1 MRLTYNE
8 IAAHLGLSVLEGDIA
23 LTVAVTDSRE
33 AAPGALFVCIP
44 GSRVDGHEFVSAA
57 VGLGASAVLASKP
70 LPHAGVPVLLVEDTV
85 KALGKIAALWRDKTR
100 AKVVGVTGTAGK
112 TTLKEVLAQVLAV
125 RGKTAKN
132 ALNNN
137 NQIGMPRAM
146 LATDGDED
154 FWVMEAGIS
163 HEGDMEELSS
173 VLRPNLGVIL
183 NVGAGHTEGLGKK
196 GVAWHKS
203 RLLTNLA
210 PGGIGLVCADYP
222 DLVRDARATGAELH
236 FFSAAGRAVEY
247 RASYAGP
254 APATPTA
261 ESSALAATTPTATD
275 APDDRRGLYHLW
287 LDGAR
292 CVVTAPF
299 RGEYGAENV
308 VAVAAVAHQL
318 GLSNAEIAQGLAQSS
333 LPVQRFNQTRLGQW
347 LLIDDTYNA
356 NPLSMRR
363 MLDAAAERAA
373 GRLFVPVLG
382 EMLELGSQAAEEHEA
397 LGRHL
402 ADLKPAAI
410 FWKGGHGEDI
420 RAGLT
425 RGGYTGPWF
434 EVYDAAAFASEWA
447 QLAQGAFAGNK
458 TGGVMLFKGSRG
470 NRLEC
475 LLQTLT
481 EPEAVRG

>member
-8 IAAHLGLSVLEGDIA
+8 IAAHLGLSALDGDIA
-23 LTVAVTDSRE
+23 LTAAITDSRE

-44 GSRVDGHEFVSAA
+44 GSRVDGHDFVPAA
-57 VGLGASAVLASKP
+57 VALGASAVLASRP
-70 LPHAGVPVLLVEDTV
+70 LPGAGVPVLVGENTV
-85 KALGKIAALWRDKTR
+85 KALGGIAALWRDKTR

-173 VLRPNLGVIL
+173 VLRPDIGLIL
-183 NVGAGHTEGLGKK
+183 NVGAGHTEGLGQK

-203 RLLTNLA
+203 RLLTNLK

-222 DLVRDARATGAELH
+222 ELVREARATGADLH

-254 APATPTA
+254 APAA
-261 ESSALAATTPTATD
+261 SAAADAGAAAAGD

-287 LDGAR
+287 LDGTR

-308 VAVAAVAHQL
+308 IAVAAVAHKL
-318 GLSNAEIAQGLAQSS
+318 GLSTAEIAQGLSQSS
-333 LPVQRFNQTRLGQW
+333 LPVQRFNQTRVGKW
-347 LLIDDTYNA
+347 LFIDDTYNA

-410 FWKGGHGEDI
+410 FWKGGHGENI

-425 RGGYTGPWF
+425 CGGYTGPWF
-434 EVYDAAAFASEWA
+434 EVYDAAAFASAWA
-447 QLAQGAFAGNK
+447 ELSHGAFADCK
-458 TGGVMLFKGSRG
+458 TGGVALFKGSRG

>member
-8 IAAHLGLSVLEGDIA
+8 IAAHLGLSALESDLE

-44 GSRVDGHEFVSAA
+44 GSRVDGHDFVPAA
-57 VGLGASAVLASKP
+57 VELGASAVLASKP
-70 LPHAGVPVLLVEDTV
+70 LPQAGVPVLLVEDTV
-85 KALGKIAALWRDKTR
+85 KALGSIAALWRDKTR

-112 TTLKEVLAQVLAV
+112 TTLKEVLAQVLSV

-173 VLRPNLGVIL
+173 VLRPDIGVIL
-183 NVGAGHTEGLGKK
+183 NVGAGHTEGPGKN

-236 FFSAAGRAVEY
+236 FFSSAGRAVEY

-254 APATPTA
+254 APVAAVA
-261 ESSALAATTPTATD
+261 ESAAPAATD
-275 APDDRRGLYHLW
+275 APTAEGADDRRGLYHLW
-287 LDGAR
+287 LGTTR

-318 GLSNAEIAQGLAQSS
+318 GLSNAEIAQGLSQSS
-333 LPVQRFNQTRLGQW
+333 LPEQRFNQTRVGQW

-382 EMLELGSQAAEEHEA
+382 EMLELGSHAAEEHEA
-397 LGRHL
+397 LGRLL

-410 FWKGGHGEDI
+410 FWKGGHGEDV

-434 EVYDAAAFASEWA
+434 EVYDAAAFASEWS

-475 LLQTLT
+475 LLQTIAG
-481 EPEAVRG
+481 PEAVRG

>member
-8 IAAHLGLSVLEGDIA
+8 IAARLGLSALESDIA
-23 LTVAVTDSRE
+23 LTATVTDSRE

-44 GSRVDGHEFVSAA
+44 GSRVDGHDFVPAA
-57 VGLGASAVLASKP
+57 VELGASAVLASRA
-70 LPHAGVPVLLVEDTV
+70 LPGAGVPVLVVEDTI
-85 KALGKIAALWRDKTR
+85 KALGSIAAMWRDKTTAR
-100 AKVVGVTGTAGK
+100 VVGVTGTAGK
-112 TTLKEVLAQVLAV
+112 TTLKEVLAQVLSV

-173 VLRPNLGVIL
+173 VMRPDIGLIL
-183 NVGAGHTEGLGKK
+183 NVGAGHTEGLGSK

-210 PGGIGLVCADYP
+210 PKGIGLVCADYP
-222 DLVRDARATGAELH
+222 ELVREARATGAGLH
-236 FFSAAGRAVEY
+236 FFSATGRAVDY

-254 APATPTA
+254 APAQVDGRDDAVTGI
-261 ESSALAATTPTATD
+261 D

-287 LDGAR
+287 LDGSR
-292 CVVTAPF
+292 CDVTAPF

-308 VAVAAVAHQL
+308 IAVAAAAHLL
-318 GLSNAEIAQGLAQSS
+318 GLSNAEIAQGLAQSE
-333 LPVQRFNQTRLGQW
+333 LPVQRFNQTRVGKW

-382 EMLELGSQAAEEHEA
+382 EMLELGPQAAAEHEA
-397 LGRHL
+397 LGKHL
-402 ADLKPAAI
+402 AELKPSAV
-410 FWKGGHGEDI
+410 FWKGGHGENI

-425 RGGYTGPWF
+425 CGGYTGPWF
-434 EVYDAAAFASEWA
+434 EVYDAAAFAAAWA
-447 QLAQGAFAGNK
+447 ELTHTAFAENK
-458 TGGVMLFKGSRG
+458 TGGVALFKGSRG

>member
-8 IAAHLGLSVLEGDIA
+8 IAAHLGLSALEGDIV

-57 VGLGASAVLASKP
+57 VALGASAVLASKP
-70 LPHAGVPVLLVEDTV
+70 LPLAGVPVLLVEDTV

-173 VLRPNLGVIL
+173 VLRPDLGVIL

-236 FFSAAGRAVEY
+236 FFSATGRAVEY

-254 APATPTA
+254 APATPAA
-261 ESSALAATTPTATD
+261 ESAAPAATTPTAAD

-292 CVVTAPF
+292 CVLTAPF

-318 GLSNAEIAQGLAQSS
+318 GLSKAEIAQGLAQSN

-470 NRLEC
+470 NRLER
-475 LLQTLT
+475 LLQTRYL
-481 EPEAVRG
+481 RL

>member
-8 IAAHLGLSVLEGDIA
+8 IAARLGLSALESDIA
-23 LTVAVTDSRE
+23 LTATVTDSRE

-44 GSRVDGHEFVSAA
+44 GSRVDGHDFVPAA
-57 VGLGASAVLASKP
+57 VELGASAVLASRA
-70 LPHAGVPVLLVEDTV
+70 LPGAGVPVLVVEDTI
-85 KALGKIAALWRDKTR
+85 KALGSIAAMWRDKTTAR
-100 AKVVGVTGTAGK
+100 VVGVTGTAGK
-112 TTLKEVLAQVLAV
+112 TTLKEVLAQVLSV

-173 VLRPNLGVIL
+173 VMRPDIGLIL
-183 NVGAGHTEGLGKK
+183 NVGAGHTEGLGSK

-210 PGGIGLVCADYP
+210 PKGIGLVCADYP
-222 DLVRDARATGAELH
+222 ELVREARATGAELH
-236 FFSAAGRAVEY
+236 FFSATGRAVDY

-254 APATPTA
+254 APAQVDGRDDAVTGI
-261 ESSALAATTPTATD
+261 D

-287 LDGAR
+287 LDGSR
-292 CVVTAPF
+292 CDVTAPF

-308 VAVAAVAHQL
+308 IAVAAAAHLL
-318 GLSNAEIAQGLAQSS
+318 GLSNAEIAQGLAQSE
-333 LPVQRFNQTRLGQW
+333 LPVQRFNQTRVGKW

-382 EMLELGSQAAEEHEA
+382 EMLELGPQATAEHEA
-397 LGRHL
+397 LGKHL
-402 ADLKPAAI
+402 AELKPSAV
-410 FWKGGHGEDI
+410 FWKGGHGENI

-425 RGGYTGPWF
+425 CGGYTGPWF
-434 EVYDAAAFASEWA
+434 EVYDAAAFAAAWA
-447 QLAQGAFAGNK
+447 ELTHTAFAENK
-458 TGGVMLFKGSRG
+458 TGGVALFKGSRG

>member
-1 MRLTYNE
+1 MRLSYNAV
-8 IAAHLGLSVLEGDIA
+8 AAHLGLAPLQCDRQ

-33 AAPGALFVCIP
+33 VVPGALFVCIS
-44 GSRVDGHEFVSAA
+44 GSRVDGHDFASTAVEHGAA
-57 VGLGASAVLASKP
+57 AVLASRP
-70 LPHAGVPVLLVEDTV
+70 LPSLGAPVLLVADTV
-85 KALGKIAALWRDKTR
+85 KALGGIAALWRDKTR
-100 AKVVGVTGTAGK
+100 ARVVGVTGTAGK
-112 TTLKEVLAQVLAV
+112 TTIKEVLAQVLAV

-137 NQIGMPRAM
+137 NQVGMPRAM

-173 VLRPNLGVIL
+173 VLRPDLGLIL

-196 GVAWHKS
+196 GVAWHKT
-203 RLLTNLA
+203 RMLTNLA
-210 PGGIGLVCADYP
+210 PGGTGLVCADYP
-222 DLVRDARATGAELH
+222 DLEREALATGADLH
-236 FFSAAGRAVEY
+236 FFSATGKNVEFQ
-247 RASYAGP
+247 ASYAGP
-254 APATPTA
+254 AAAQAGDNANPAA
-261 ESSALAATTPTATD
+261 GDAASVNAGE
-275 APDDRRGLYHLW
+275 DRRGLFHLR
-287 LDGAR
+287 LGDKR
-292 CVVTAPF
+292 CDVTAPF

-308 VAVAAVAHQL
+308 IAIAAAASLL
-318 GLSNAEIAQGLAQSS
+318 GLGIEEISRGLAQSS
-333 LPVQRFNQTRLGQW
+333 LPVQRFNQTRAGSW

-382 EMLELGSQAAEEHEA
+382 EMLELGDQAAAEHEA

-402 ADLKPAAI
+402 ADLKPSAV
-410 FWKGGHGEDI
+410 FWKGGNAANV
-420 RAGLT
+420 RAGLA

-434 EVYDAAAFASEWA
+434 EVYDAAAFAAAWA
-447 QLAQGAFAGNK
+447 RMTRAVPAEQAE
-458 TGGVMLFKGSRG
+458 GVALFKGSRG

-475 LLQTLT
+475 LFHALAG
-481 EPEAVRG
+481 PEAALG

>member
-8 IAAHLGLSVLEGDIA
+8 IAARLGLSALESDFA
-23 LTVAVTDSRE
+23 LTAAVTDSRE

-44 GSRVDGHEFVSAA
+44 GSRVDGHDFVPAA
-57 VGLGASAVLASKP
+57 VELGASAVLASRA
-70 LPHAGVPVLLVEDTV
+70 LPGAGVPVLVVEDTV
-85 KALGKIAALWRDKTR
+85 KALGSIAAMWRDKTT

-112 TTLKEVLAQVLAV
+112 TTLKEVLAQVLSV

-173 VLRPNLGVIL
+173 VMRPDIGLIL
-183 NVGAGHTEGLGKK
+183 NVGAGHTEGLGSK

-210 PGGIGLVCADYP
+210 PKGIGLVCADYP
-222 DLVRDARATGAELH
+222 ELVREARATGAELH
-236 FFSAAGRAVEY
+236 FFSATGRAVEY

-254 APATPTA
+254 APAHA
-261 ESSALAATTPTATD
+261 DSRDDAATGID

-292 CVVTAPF
+292 CDVTAPF

-308 VAVAAVAHQL
+308 IAVAAAAHLL
-318 GLSNAEIAQGLAQSS
+318 GLSTAEIAQGLAQSE
-333 LPVQRFNQTRLGQW
+333 LPVQRFNQTRVGKW

-382 EMLELGSQAAEEHEA
+382 EMLELGAQAAAEHEA
-397 LGRHL
+397 LGKHL
-402 ADLKPAAI
+402 AELKPAAV
-410 FWKGGHGEDI
+410 FWKGGHGENI

-425 RGGYTGPWF
+425 CGGYTGPWF
-434 EVYDAAAFASEWA
+434 EVYDAAAFAAAWG
-447 QLAQGAFAGNK
+447 QLTANAFAENK
-458 TGGVMLFKGSRG
+458 TGGVALFKGSRG

>member
-1 MRLTYNE
+1 LRLTYND
-8 IAAHLGLSVLEGDIA
+8 IAAHLGLSALESDLA

-44 GSRVDGHEFVSAA
+44 GSRVDGHDFVPAA
-57 VGLGASAVLASKP
+57 VALGASAVLASKP
-70 LPHAGVPVLLVEDTV
+70 LPDAGVPVLLVEDTV
-85 KALGKIAALWRDKTR
+85 GALGSIAALWRDKTR

-163 HEGDMEELSS
+163 HEGDMEELSA
-173 VLRPNLGVIL
+173 VLRPDIGVIL

-236 FFSAAGRAVEY
+236 FFSATGRAVEY

-254 APATPTA
+254 APAA
-261 ESSALAATTPTATD
+261 ADSAAPVAAD

-287 LDGAR
+287 LDGTR

-308 VAVAAVAHQL
+308 IAVAAVAHQL
-318 GLSNAEIAQGLAQSS
+318 GLSNAEIAQGLTQSS
-333 LPVQRFNQTRLGQW
+333 LPVQRFNQTRVGQW

-402 ADLKPAAI
+402 ADLKPSAI

-447 QLAQGAFAGNK
+447 QLATGAFAAHK
-458 TGGVMLFKGSRG
+458 TGGVALFKGSRG

-481 EPEAVRG
+481 GPEAVRG

>member
-8 IAAHLGLSVLEGDIA
+8 IAARLGLSALGSDIA
-23 LTVAVTDSRE
+23 LTATVTDSRE

-44 GSRVDGHEFVSAA
+44 GSRVDGHDFVPAA
-57 VGLGASAVLASKP
+57 VELGASAVLASRA
-70 LPHAGVPVLLVEDTV
+70 LPGAGVPVLVVEDTI
-85 KALGKIAALWRDKTR
+85 KALGSIAAMWRDKTTAR
-100 AKVVGVTGTAGK
+100 VVGVTGTAGK
-112 TTLKEVLAQVLAV
+112 TTLKEVLAQVLSV

-173 VLRPNLGVIL
+173 VMRPDIGLIL
-183 NVGAGHTEGLGKK
+183 NVGAGHTEGLGSK

-210 PGGIGLVCADYP
+210 PKGIGLVCADYP
-222 DLVRDARATGAELH
+222 ELVREARATGAELH
-236 FFSAAGRAVEY
+236 FFSATGRAVDY

-254 APATPTA
+254 APAQVDGRDDAVTGI
-261 ESSALAATTPTATD
+261 D

-287 LDGAR
+287 LDGSR
-292 CVVTAPF
+292 CDVTAPF

-308 VAVAAVAHQL
+308 IAVAAAAHLL
-318 GLSNAEIAQGLAQSS
+318 GLSNAEIAQGLAQSE
-333 LPVQRFNQTRLGQW
+333 LPVQRFNQTRVGKW

-382 EMLELGSQAAEEHEA
+382 EMLELGPQAAAEHEA
-397 LGRHL
+397 LGKHL
-402 ADLKPAAI
+402 AELKPSAV
-410 FWKGGHGEDI
+410 FWKGGHGENI

-425 RGGYTGPWF
+425 CGGYTGPWF
-434 EVYDAAAFASEWA
+434 EVYDAAPFAAAWAELTHTAFAE
-447 QLAQGAFAGNK
+447 NK
-458 TGGVMLFKGSRG
+458 TGGVALFKGSRG

>member
-8 IAAHLGLSVLEGDIA
+8 IAARLGLSALESDIA
-23 LTVAVTDSRE
+23 LTATVTDSRE

-44 GSRVDGHEFVSAA
+44 GSRVDGHDYVPAA
-57 VGLGASAVLASKP
+57 VELGASAVLASRA
-70 LPHAGVPVLLVEDTV
+70 LPDAGVPVLVVENTV
-85 KALGKIAALWRDKTR
+85 KALGSIAAMWRDKTTAR
-100 AKVVGVTGTAGK
+100 VVGVTGTAGK
-112 TTLKEVLAQVLAV
+112 TTLKEVLAQVLSV

-146 LATDGDED
+146 LANDGDED

-173 VLRPNLGVIL
+173 VMRPDIGLIL
-183 NVGAGHTEGLGKK
+183 NVGAGHTEGLGSK

-210 PGGIGLVCADYP
+210 PKGIGLVCADYP
-222 DLVRDARATGAELH
+222 ELVREARATGAELH
-236 FFSAAGRAVEY
+236 FFSAAGRAVDY

-254 APATPTA
+254 APAQA
-261 ESSALAATTPTATD
+261 DGRDNAATGFD

-292 CVVTAPF
+292 CDVTAPF

-308 VAVAAVAHQL
+308 IAVAAAAHLL
-318 GLSNAEIAQGLAQSS
+318 GLSTAEIAQGLAQSE
-333 LPVQRFNQTRLGQW
+333 LPVQRFNQARVGKW

-382 EMLELGSQAAEEHEA
+382 EMLELGPQAAAEHEA
-397 LGRHL
+397 LGKHM
-402 ADLKPAAI
+402 AELKPAAI
-410 FWKGGHGEDI
+410 FWKGGHGENI

-425 RGGYTGPWF
+425 CGGYTGPWH
-434 EVYDAAAFASEWA
+434 EVYDAAAFAAAWA
-447 QLAQGAFAGNK
+447 ELTQTAFAENK
-458 TGGVMLFKGSRG
+458 TGGVALFKGSRG

>member
-1 MRLTYNE
+1 MRLTYND
-8 IAAHLGLSVLEGDIA
+8 IAAHLGLSALEGDIV

-57 VGLGASAVLASKP
+57 VALGASAVLASKP
-70 LPHAGVPVLLVEDTV
+70 LPLAGVPVLLVEDTV
-85 KALGKIAALWRDKTR
+85 KALGKVAALWRDKTR

-173 VLRPNLGVIL
+173 VLRPDLGVIL

-236 FFSAAGRAVEY
+236 FFSATGRAVEY

-254 APATPTA
+254 APATPAA
-261 ESSALAATTPTATD
+261 ESAAPAATTPTAAD

-318 GLSNAEIAQGLAQSS
+318 GLSNAEIAQGLAQSN

>member
-8 IAAHLGLSVLEGDIA
+8 IAAHLGLAPIEADIA
-23 LTVAVTDSRE
+23 LTVAITDSRE
-33 AAPGALFVCIP
+33 AAPGTLFVCIP
-44 GSRVDGHEFVSAA
+44 GSRVDGHDFVSAA
-57 VGLGASAVLASKP
+57 VALGASAVLASKP
-70 LPHAGVPVLLVEDTV
+70 LPEAGVPVLLVEDTV
-85 KALGKIAALWRDKTR
+85 KALGSIAALWRDKTR
-100 AKVVGVTGTAGK
+100 ARVVGVTGTAGK
-112 TTLKEVLAQVLAV
+112 TTLKEVLAQVLSV

-146 LATDGDED
+146 LATDGDEH

-173 VLRPNLGVIL
+173 VLRPDIGVIL

-236 FFSAAGRAVEY
+236 FFSATGRAVEY

-254 APATPTA
+254 APAAAAA
-261 ESSALAATTPTATD
+261 ESAAAPATPAV
-275 APDDRRGLYHLW
+275 AEVADDRRGLYHLW
-287 LDGAR
+287 LDGTR
-292 CVVTAPF
+292 CAVTAPF

-308 VAVAAVAHQL
+308 IAVAAVAHQL

-333 LPVQRFNQTRLGQW
+333 LPVQRFNQTRVGQW

-402 ADLKPAAI
+402 ADLKPSAI
-410 FWKGGHGEDI
+410 FWKGGHGENI

-425 RGGYTGPWF
+425 CGGYTGPWF

-447 QLAQGAFAGNK
+447 QLAQGALAGNK

-481 EPEAVRG
+481 GPEAVRG

>member
-1 MRLTYNE
+1 MRLTYND
-8 IAAHLGLSVLEGDIA
+8 IAAHLGLSALESDLA

-44 GSRVDGHEFVSAA
+44 GSRVDGHDFVPAA
-57 VGLGASAVLASKP
+57 VALGASAVLASKP
-70 LPHAGVPVLLVEDTV
+70 LPDAGVPVLLVEDTV
-85 KALGKIAALWRDKTR
+85 GALGSIAALWRDKTR

-163 HEGDMEELSS
+163 HEGDMEELSA
-173 VLRPNLGVIL
+173 VLRPDIGVIL

-236 FFSAAGRAVEY
+236 FFSATGRAVEY

-254 APATPTA
+254 APAA
-261 ESSALAATTPTATD
+261 ADSAAPVAAD

-287 LDGAR
+287 LDGTR

-308 VAVAAVAHQL
+308 IAVAAVAHQL
-318 GLSNAEIAQGLAQSS
+318 GLSNAEIAQGLTQSS
-333 LPVQRFNQTRLGQW
+333 LPVQRFNQTRVGQW

-402 ADLKPAAI
+402 ADLKPSAI

-447 QLAQGAFAGNK
+447 QLATGAFAAHK
-458 TGGVMLFKGSRG
+458 TGGVALFKGSRG

-481 EPEAVRG
+481 GPEAVRG

>member
-1 MRLTYNE
+1 
-8 IAAHLGLSVLEGDIA
+8 
-23 LTVAVTDSRE
+23 
-33 AAPGALFVCIP
+33 
-44 GSRVDGHEFVSAA
+44 
-57 VGLGASAVLASKP
+57 
-70 LPHAGVPVLLVEDTV
+70 
-85 KALGKIAALWRDKTR
+85 
-100 AKVVGVTGTAGK
+100 
-112 TTLKEVLAQVLAV
+112 
-125 RGKTAKN
+125 
-132 ALNNN
+132 
-137 NQIGMPRAM
+137 MPRAM

-173 VLRPNLGVIL
+173 VLRPDIGVIL
-183 NVGAGHTEGLGKK
+183 NVGAGHTEGLGKN

-210 PGGIGLVCADYP
+210 PDGIGLVCADYP
-222 DLVRDARATGAELH
+222 DLVRDARATGADLH

-254 APATPTA
+254 APVAAVT
-261 ESSALAATTPTATD
+261 ESAAPATTD
-275 APDDRRGLYHLW
+275 APAAEGPDDRRGLYHLW
-287 LDGAR
+287 LGTTR

-318 GLSNAEIAQGLAQSS
+318 GLSNAEIAQGLAQST
-333 LPVQRFNQTRLGQW
+333 LPEQRFNQTRVGQW

-397 LGRHL
+397 LGRLL

-410 FWKGGHGEDI
+410 FWKGGHGEDV

-447 QLAQGAFAGNK
+447 QLAQGAFASSK

-475 LLQTLT
+475 LLQTLAG
-481 EPEAVRG
+481 PEAVRG

>member
-1 MRLTYNE
+1 MRLTYND
-8 IAAHLGLSVLEGDIA
+8 IAAHLGLSALESDLA

-44 GSRVDGHEFVSAA
+44 GSRVDGHDFVPAA
-57 VGLGASAVLASKP
+57 VSLGASAVLASKP
-70 LPHAGVPVLLVEDTV
+70 LPDAGVPVLLVEDTV
-85 KALGKIAALWRDKTR
+85 KALGSIAALWRDKTR

-125 RGKTAKN
+125 RGKTARN

-146 LATDGDED
+146 LTTDGDED

-163 HEGDMEELSS
+163 HEGDMEELSA
-173 VLRPNLGVIL
+173 VLRPDIGVIL

-236 FFSAAGRAVEY
+236 FFSATGRAVEY

-254 APATPTA
+254 APAA
-261 ESSALAATTPTATD
+261 ADSAAPVAPD

-287 LDGAR
+287 LDGTR

-308 VAVAAVAHQL
+308 IAVAAVAHQL
-318 GLSNAEIAQGLAQSS
+318 GLSNAEIAQGLTQSS
-333 LPVQRFNQTRLGQW
+333 LPVQRFNQTRVGQW

-397 LGRHL
+397 LGRHV

-447 QLAQGAFAGNK
+447 QLSKGVFAAHK
-458 TGGVMLFKGSRG
+458 TGGVALFKGSRG
-470 NRLEC
+470 NRLES

-481 EPEAVRG
+481 GPEAVRG

>member
-8 IAAHLGLSVLEGDIA
+8 IAAHLGLSALEGDIV

-57 VGLGASAVLASKP
+57 VALGASAVLASKP
-70 LPHAGVPVLLVEDTV
+70 LPLAGVPVLLVEDTV
-85 KALGKIAALWRDKTR
+85 KALGKVAALWRDKTR

-173 VLRPNLGVIL
+173 VLRPDLGVIL

-236 FFSAAGRAVEY
+236 VFSATGRAVEY

-254 APATPTA
+254 APATPAA
-261 ESSALAATTPTATD
+261 ESAAPAATTPTAAD
-275 APDDRRGLYHLW
+275 APDDRRGLYQLW

-318 GLSNAEIAQGLAQSS
+318 GLSKAEIAQGLAQSN

>member
-8 IAAHLGLSVLEGDIA
+8 IAAHLGLSALEGDIV
-23 LTVAVTDSRE
+23 LTVAVPDSRE
-33 AAPGALFVCIP
+33 APPGALFVCIP

-57 VGLGASAVLASKP
+57 VALGASAVLASKP
-70 LPHAGVPVLLVEDTV
+70 LPLAGVPVLLVEDTV

-173 VLRPNLGVIL
+173 VLRPDLGVIL

-236 FFSAAGRAVEY
+236 FFSATGRAVEY

-254 APATPTA
+254 APATPAA
-261 ESSALAATTPTATD
+261 ESAAPAATTPTAAD

-318 GLSNAEIAQGLAQSS
+318 GLSKAEIAQGLAQSN

>member
-8 IAAHLGLSVLEGDIA
+8 IAAHLGLSALEGDIV

-57 VGLGASAVLASKP
+57 VALGASAVLASKP
-70 LPHAGVPVLLVEDTV
+70 LPLAGVPVLLVEDTV

-173 VLRPNLGVIL
+173 VLRPDLGVIL

-236 FFSAAGRAVEY
+236 FFSATGRAVEY

-254 APATPTA
+254 APATP
-261 ESSALAATTPTATD
+261 SAGSAAPAATTPTAAD

-318 GLSNAEIAQGLAQSS
+318 GLSKAEIAQGLAQSN

>member
-8 IAAHLGLSVLEGDIA
+8 IAARLGLSALESDFA
-23 LTVAVTDSRE
+23 LTAAVTDSRE
-33 AAPGALFVCIP
+33 AASGALFVCIP
-44 GSRVDGHEFVSAA
+44 GSRVDGHDFVPAA
-57 VGLGASAVLASKP
+57 VELGASAVLASRA
-70 LPHAGVPVLLVEDTV
+70 LPGAGVPVLVVEDTV
-85 KALGKIAALWRDKTR
+85 KALGSIAAMWRDRTTAR
-100 AKVVGVTGTAGK
+100 VVGVTGTAGK
-112 TTLKEVLAQVLAV
+112 TTLKEVLAQVLSV

-173 VLRPNLGVIL
+173 VMRPDIGLIL
-183 NVGAGHTEGLGKK
+183 NVGAGHTEGLGSK

-210 PGGIGLVCADYP
+210 PKGIGLVCADYP
-222 DLVRDARATGAELH
+222 ELVREARATGAELH
-236 FFSAAGRAVEY
+236 FFSATGRAVEY

-254 APATPTA
+254 APAKA
-261 ESSALAATTPTATD
+261 DSRDDAATGMD

-292 CVVTAPF
+292 CDVTAPF

-308 VAVAAVAHQL
+308 IAVAATAHLL
-318 GLSNAEIAQGLAQSS
+318 GLSTAEIAQGLAQSE
-333 LPVQRFNQTRLGQW
+333 LPVQRFNQTRVGKW

-382 EMLELGSQAAEEHEA
+382 EMLELGAQAAAEHEA
-397 LGRHL
+397 LGKHL
-402 ADLKPAAI
+402 AELKPTAV
-410 FWKGGHGEDI
+410 FWKGGHGENI

-425 RGGYTGPWF
+425 CGGYTGPWF
-434 EVYDAAAFASEWA
+434 EVYDAAAFAAAWG
-447 QLAQGAFAGNK
+447 QLTANAFAENK
-458 TGGVMLFKGSRG
+458 TGGVALFKGSRG

>member
-8 IAAHLGLSVLEGDIA
+8 IAAHLGQTALESDLA

-44 GSRVDGHEFVSAA
+44 GSRVDGHDFVPAA
-57 VGLGASAVLASKP
+57 VSLGASAILASKP
-70 LPHAGVPVLLVEDTV
+70 LPDAGVPVLLVADTV
-85 KALGKIAALWRDKTR
+85 KALGSIAALWRDKTR
-100 AKVVGVTGTAGK
+100 ARVVGVTGTAGK
-112 TTLKEVLAQVLAV
+112 TTLKEVLAQVLSV
-125 RGKTAKN
+125 RGKTARN

-173 VLRPNLGVIL
+173 VLRPDIGLIL

-222 DLVRDARATGAELH
+222 DLVRDARATGAELQ
-236 FFSAAGRAVEY
+236 FFSATGRAVQY

-254 APATPTA
+254 APAAAEAAASAAPATPA
-261 ESSALAATTPTATD
+261 STD

-287 LDGAR
+287 LDGTR

-308 VAVAAVAHQL
+308 VAVAAVAHLL

-333 LPVQRFNQTRLGQW
+333 LPVQRFNQTRVGQW

-410 FWKGGHGEDI
+410 FWKGGHGENI

-425 RGGYTGPWF
+425 CGGYTGPWF
-434 EVYDAAAFASEWA
+434 EVYDAAAFAAEWTHMV
-447 QLAQGAFAGNK
+447 QGAFAGNK

-481 EPEAVRG
+481 GPEAVRG